1 MQSLDLNA
9 IGMGLGVNYKN
20 LEQKVGEKM
29 VKYGIIGAGMMGREH
44 LLNLYHLRSEGAAVV
59 CVADPHLPSQKISM
73 EFAESFGWPLKV
85 KKNSILHTCNTCG
98 IHLLSNEVMQRGI
111 LGLFTRRAS

>member
-85 KKNSILHTCNTCG
+85 KKTLYY
-98 IHLLSNEVMQRGI
+98 IHAIRVVSSNEVMQRGI
-111 LGLFTRRAS
+111 LGLFMRRAS